1 MAMTLPPPIRRPRP
15 SFTPRFTV
23 SLIYLFGFFFLF
35 CLLLVAP
42 ALYEV
47 AQTLPP
53 GPEQEEA
60 AKQASKA
67 AIQPRLAIA
76 IVASVVTT
84 TLGAHFKLLPGL
96 RERG

>member
-1 MAMTLPPPIRRPRP
+1 M
-15 SFTPRFTV
+15 

-76 IVASVVTT
+76 IAASVVTT

-96 RERG
+96 RERR

>member
-1 MAMTLPPPIRRPRP
+1 M
-15 SFTPRFTV
+15 
-23 SLIYLFGFFFLF
+23 SLIYLFGFFFVY
-35 CLLLVAP
+35 CLVLIAP

-47 AQTLPP
+47 AQTIPP

-60 AKQASKA
+60 AKLAAQH

-76 IVASVVTT
+76 IVASVFTT

-96 RERG
+96 RERR